1 LLGLTDHAAM
11 TALAHEIVAA
21 GWSVRDTEARVRGDK
36 PAVKTRGTAA
46 LPRHAVPSAKRIEE
60 ALRKHL
66 GTDVKLAVRRR
77 GRGNLT
83 VSFYSNDDLARLL
96 ELLLGRPFEG

>member
-1 LLGLTDHAAM
+1 MSDAAALV
-11 TALAHEIVAA
+11 ALARAAITA
-21 GWSVRDTEARVRGDK
+21 GWSVRETEARVRGDR
-36 PAVKTRGTAA
+36 PAGKVRPVSATTRAA
-46 LPRHAVPSAKRIEE
+46 APAAKRVEE

-66 GTDVKLAVRRR
+66 GTDVRIALRRR

-96 ELLLGRPFEG
+96 ERILGRPFEG